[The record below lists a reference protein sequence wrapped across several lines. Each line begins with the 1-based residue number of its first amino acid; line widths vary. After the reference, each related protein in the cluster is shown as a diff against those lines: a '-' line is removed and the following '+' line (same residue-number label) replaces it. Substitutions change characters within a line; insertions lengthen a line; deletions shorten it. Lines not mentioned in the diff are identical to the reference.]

1 MLVKDNMIAFTINYI
16 YETHFIIEFFQIAF
30 YGVHLTHMKTP
41 LQTKLT
47 VSEKNVYF
55 FRV

>member
-1 MLVKDNMIAFTINYI
+1 MLVKDNMIAFNINYI